1 MDKDILKKFA
11 DTFGT
16 VTTSMVSGCMIRVSV
31 SPLDQLSCTDG
42 MQHSDVTLAL
52 TSKKLD
58 DAISS
63 LCDARF
69 ASKSLHFSDDVVG
82 NRHISF
88 SDAFNE
94 VQSLESQCGNLIS
107 DLHHDL
113 FNKVDSKA
121 PDVPTSSE

>member
-16 VTTSMVSGCMIRVSV
+16 VTTSMVSGCMVRVSV
-31 SPLDQLSCTDG
+31 SPLDQLSCCDG

-58 DAISS
+58 DTLSS
-63 LCDARF
+63 LVDARF
-69 ASKSLHFSDDVVG
+69 ASKTLQFSDDIVG

-94 VQSLESQCGNLIS
+94 VRSLESQCDNLIS
-107 DLHHDL
+107 NLHHDV
-113 FNKVDSKA
+113 FTKTSNPSSDGSS
-121 PDVPTSSE
+121 SSE

>member
-1 MDKDILKKFA
+1 MDNDILKKFA

-58 DAISS
+58 DAVSS

-88 SDAFNE
+88 SDAFNN
-94 VQSLESQCGNLIS
+94 VQSLESQCDNLIS

-113 FNKVDSKA
+113 FNKVDNKSL
-121 PDVPTSSE
+121 DVPTPSE